1 MINALH
7 CVLQVCIQNTPYSA
21 NSSKEIQSVNPQLTL
36 RQDSGVCLHTL
47 DTQQTLLWNLRHQWP
62 KG

>member
-47 DTQQTLLWNLRHQWP
+47 DTQQTLL
-62 KG
+62 